1 MARPPGRYRYGS
13 FTGGDDPL
21 APPFD
26 VAAAVDQLGERVLN
40 GSSVRDALR
49 EVLRR
54 GTEDR
59 QGLDELRRQI
69 SKRRRELRRSG
80 QLSGALDTARAVL
93 DQALAA
99 ERDALRQ
106 QDSEDAALAQLTLDA
121 LPDDVPGAMRALTDY
136 QWQSPQARELYQ
148 SITSTL
154 RDEVLQRQF
163 AGMKQALQ
171 GGSPEGLE
179 RMQNMLADLNNLL
192 AKHARREDVGS
203 DFAEFMDKHGEFF
216 PENPRNVDELVDA
229 LAKRQA
235 DTQRLMASLTPEQR
249 AELSELIEQALADV
263 DLASQMAQLSDNLTA
278 LRPGMMQPG
287 GERVSGEQGL
297 GYGDAVGVVS
307 DLADLAELENQLAQ
321 DYPGATLDDVDVD
334 ALARQLSP
342 AAASDV
348 RRLQELE
355 RQLQRQGYLR
365 RNGQELTLSP
375 KALRRL
381 GESAL
386 RHIFTDLGAS
396 GQGAHDDRRS
406 GNAGEPT
413 GAYLPWEVGSD
424 RPIDAV
430 RSVQNAVQRNASARG
445 DDDSAGTGGAAV
457 TSGTVT
463 LEPDDLVA
471 AETERRTTA
480 AVALCVDLSFS
491 MVLGDRW
498 APMKRTALA
507 LAHLIG
513 TRFRSDAL
521 QIIGFDRTA
530 RVMSIDELATAEP
543 DWVKGTNLQHAL
555 MLASRHLRRHPNAE
569 PVVLVVTDGEP
580 TAHLEPDGAAV
591 FDYPPLPQTIRV
603 TVAEA
608 DAVARLG
615 ATVNI
620 FRLGDDPG
628 LARFTDA
635 LARRV
640 AGRVFAPEPTRL
652 GEYVVSDYLRSR
664 SGTRR
669 AG

>member
-1 MARPPGRYRYGS
+1 MPRTPGRYRYGS
-13 FTGGDDPL
+13 FSGGDDPL

-26 VAAAVDQLGERVLN
+26 VAAAVDQLGERVLA
-40 GSSVRDALR
+40 GASVRDALR
-49 EVLRR
+49 DVLRR
-54 GTEDR
+54 GTGDR
-59 QGLDELRRQI
+59 PGLDEWRRQL
-69 SKRRRELRRSG
+69 SRRRRELRRSG
-80 QLSGALDTARAVL
+80 RLSGALDSARAIL

-99 ERDALRQ
+99 ERDALAH
-106 QDSEDAALAQLTLDA
+106 QDSDDAALAQLTLDA
-121 LPDDVPGAMRALTDY
+121 LPDDVPGALRQLTDY
-136 QWQSPQARELYQ
+136 QWQSPQAQQLYA

-154 RDEVLQRQF
+154 RDQVLPQQF

-171 GGSPEGLE
+171 GGNPEGMK
-179 RMQNMLADLNNLL
+179 RMQDMLADLNALL
-192 AKHARREDVGS
+192 AKHARREDVDD
-203 DFAEFMDKHGEFF
+203 DFAEFMNKHGEFF
-216 PENPRNVDELVDA
+216 PENPRTVDELVDA

-235 DTQRLMASLTPEQR
+235 DTQRLMASLSPEQR
-249 AELSELIEQALADV
+249 AELSELIEQALSDV

-278 LRPGMMQPG
+278 LRPGMMQPS

-307 DLADLAELENQLAQ
+307 DLADLAELESQLAQ
-321 DYPGATLDDVDVD
+321 DYPGATLDDVDVE
-334 ALARQLSP
+334 ALARQLPPS
-342 AAASDV
+342 AVADV

-355 RQLQRQGYLR
+355 RQLQQQGYLR
-365 RNGQELTLSP
+365 RAGAELTLSP

-386 RHIFTDLGAS
+386 KRIFADLGAR
-396 GQGAHDDRRS
+396 GQGSHDDRRS
-406 GNAGEPT
+406 GSAGEPT
-413 GAYLPWEVGSD
+413 GAYLPWDVGSD

-430 RSVQNAVQRNASARG
+430 RSVQNAVQRSASERPVGFGKTRG
-445 DDDSAGTGGAAV
+445 LLRLDP
-457 TSGTVT
+457 
-463 LEPDDLVA
+463 EDLVA

-530 RVMSIDELATAEP
+530 RVMSVDELATAEP

-555 MLASRHLRRHPNAE
+555 VLAGRHLRRHPNAE
-569 PVVLVVTDGEP
+569 PVILVVTDGEP
-580 TAHLEPDGAAV
+580 TAHLEADGSAV
-591 FDYPPLPQTIRV
+591 FDYPPLPETVRA

-608 DAVARLG
+608 DAVARFG

-628 LARFTDA
+628 LARFTES

-640 AGRVFAPEPTRL
+640 AGRVFAPEPDRL

-664 SGTRR
+664 SGARR